1 VIASSVLAHVLISP
15 VLIFGWGPVPALGP
29 AGAGWG
35 LTIPFGVGSL
45 VLIAYLRSS
54 RSLIT
59 LRFTGVPLQWA
70 LFAEILKVGA
80 PGLINVV
87 ITNMSVVLLTGVAGR
102 LGKEVAIGYAMGAR
116 LEYIL
121 LPLGFGFGTAI
132 VAMVGTSWG
141 AKQYRRAREI
151 AWTGAA
157 TVAATCA
164 AVGLLAAFFPEVW
177 LGLFSSDQEVIRV
190 GTSYL
195 QVVGPV
201 YGLYGFGLAM
211 HSAMQGFGN
220 VMLIVVA
227 NGVRLLASAGGA
239 LLAIY
244 WLDLGAVGFFAAA
257 AIGFCAFAA
266 MAASIMLRVKEP
278 ASTPGR
284 QCVNRQ

>member
-1 VIASSVLAHVLISP
+1 M
-15 VLIFGWGPVPALGP
+15 
-29 AGAGWG
+29 
-35 LTIPFGVGSL
+35 
-45 VLIAYLRSS
+45 
-54 RSLIT
+54 
-59 LRFTGVPLQWA
+59 PLQWV

-132 VAMVGTSWG
+132 VAMVGTNWG

-164 AVGLLAAFFPEVW
+164 AVGLLAAFLPEMW
-177 LGLFSSDQEVIRV
+177 LGLFSSDEEVIRV
-190 GTSYL
+190 GTRYL
-195 QVVGPV
+195 QIVGPV
-201 YGLYGFGLAM
+201 YGLYGFGLAL
-211 HSAMQGFGN
+211 HSAMQGIGN
-220 VMLIVVA
+220 VTLIVVA
-227 NGVRLLASAGGA
+227 NCFRLLVSTGGA

-244 WLDLGAVGFFAAA
+244 WLDLGAAGFFVAV
-257 AIGFCAFAA
+257 AIGFFGFAT
-266 MAASIMLRVKEP
+266 MAASIMLRVTAP
-278 ASTPGR
+278 APP
-284 QCVNRQ
+284 